1 MKQEFVRA
9 VPVLEQLEQGGYLA
23 YFVGGSVRDSIMG
36 KEIHDVDIATSATPL
51 EVKEIFGHT
60 IDVGI
65 EHGTVLVFHEG
76 VPYEVTTFR
85 TESTYKDFRRPDQV
99 EFVTSLRE
107 DLKRRDFTMNAI
119 AMDKDGCLYDPFCG
133 REDIEN
139 QIIRTVGS
147 PDERFSE
154 DALRMVR
161 AVRFISQLGFEV
173 EENTY
178 RALSEKA
185 NLLSHIAQ
193 ERKTAEFQKLL
204 SGKKPKEALRVA
216 ASTQILNY
224 YPELDKF
231 TERISHFLSLEVS
244 ECQTFEEWLSVIA
257 LTSSMN
263 ESMFKEWKLPVAV
276 IKRIKAL
283 LLGYERR
290 KAEFFT
296 RYQLYE
302 LGIEAAHSI
311 ERVWAAYSGQ
321 PAEHD
326 RIDDLYAKMP
336 IQKETPLSFSGNDL
350 IKWSG
355 KKGGPWIKE
364 TMKDIIQGMLDG
376 EIVNEKE
383 FVKRWLIQG
392 NNQLKNN

>member
-85 TESTYKDFRRPDQV
+85 TESAYKDFRRPDQV

-119 AMDKDGCLYDPFCG
+119 AMDKDGCLYDPFSG

-147 PDERFSE
+147 ADERFSE

-173 EENTY
+173 EENTS

-224 YPELDKF
+224 YPELDIF
-231 TERISHFLSLEVS
+231 AERICQFLALDLG

-263 ESMFKEWKLPVAV
+263 ERMFKEWKLPVAV

-283 LLGYERR
+283 LEGYERR
-290 KAEFFT
+290 KLGFFT

-311 ERVWAAYSGQ
+311 ERVWSVYSGQ

-326 RIDDLYAKMP
+326 RIDDLYAEMP

-364 TMKDIIQGMLDG
+364 TMKEIIQGILDG

-392 NNQLKNN
+392 NTQ